1 MHELH
6 RLVRLLSFLRGG
18 PLALSLA
25 ALGCAASPA
34 QRADVPQTSAAG
46 SSPGAPAEAQP
57 SAPSSRSPEP
67 NSPDD
72 GESQPATPPEPAP
85 GASVELRHAR
95 ARTPWLGVELRAT
108 DPDKAGVQI
117 ARVLPGSPAATAQL
131 QAGDILLRLGEH
143 TATSPA
149 DVANWVRAQELG
161 SSQPFSIKR
170 GNQTH
175 LIRAQLDGLPE
186 FEDRLRL
193 AFVGRQ
199 APEISGVVTF
209 QGEAASLKELKG
221 QVVVLE
227 FWASFCG
234 VCRFLAPVL
243 DGWQRKYAPQGA
255 QIVGITPDPPQKG
268 MEVARQTGMTYTL
281 ASDPQAKITRDYMAS
296 QIPTVL
302 ILDRRGIVHDVIVGY
317 SKARLAEAEDLIQE
331 LLDQSP

>member
-1 MHELH
+1 M
-6 RLVRLLSFLRGG
+6 G
-18 PLALSLA
+18 LA
-25 ALGCAASPA
+25 ALGGTALLSCAA
-34 QRADVPQTSAAG
+34 PQTQTAATASTESA
-46 SSPGAPAEAQP
+46 STPVPS
-57 SAPSSRSPEP
+57 SAPLASA
-67 NSPDD
+67 PD
-72 GESQPATPPEPAP
+72 GTPPGSKAGEAKAQGASEANRTKAEPPRTATSPQVATIPAP
-85 GASVELRHAR
+85 IKLRHPR
-95 ARTPWLGVELRAT
+95 GRTPWLGVELRAT

-117 ARVLPGSPAATAQL
+117 ARVLPGSPAAAAHL
-131 QAGDILLRLGEH
+131 QAGDILLRLGE
-143 TATSPA
+143 ANANSPA
-149 DVANWVRAQELG
+149 DVASWVRAQKLG
-161 SSQPFSIKR
+161 SSQPFSIQR
-170 GNQTH
+170 GKQTH

-193 AFVGRQ
+193 AFVGRK

-243 DGWQRKYAPQGA
+243 DNWQRQYQPQGA

-281 ASDPQAKITRDYMAS
+281 ASDPQAKITREYMAS
-296 QIPTVL
+296 QIPTIL
-302 ILDRRGIVHDVIVGY
+302 ILDRQGIVHDVIVGY
-317 SKARLAEAEDLIQE
+317 SKARLTEAEDLIQE